1 MCLILYRIFHY
12 FVIYGSI
19 YVFWVV
25 LAALIR
31 GYPVNDV
38 SFFIKNA
45 VSGFR
50 ERNNSSNRR
59 VLIFTLTS
67 LKSQAQFFVFGLVSF
82 FFATESKT
90 FETRCLSTSYF
101 CFSFYLFY
109 ALIFCIKSSSGF
121 ENALL
126 SSSLGKGG
134 ILKIYVCSFKNCN
147 FFL

>member
-82 FFATESKT
+82 FF
-90 FETRCLSTSYF
+90 
-101 CFSFYLFY
+101 
-109 ALIFCIKSSSGF
+109 
-121 ENALL
+121 
-126 SSSLGKGG
+126 
-134 ILKIYVCSFKNCN
+134 CN
-147 FFL
+147 RI